1 MFFEETASYKRK
13 GSILLLTLVFAG
25 VFAMIMASLAGF
37 LLTQQKVERAKS
49 DREQAIQIAEAGLD
63 YYKWFLAHFPTDLQ
77 DGTGASGPYVHD
89 YADPEGGNI
98 GKFSL
103 TVSGNSQCGA
113 LGSVDITSKGWM
125 NSSPTLTRVVFGRY
139 SRPSVAEY
147 SHILNSAVWA
157 GSDRQIYG
165 PYHSNGGIR
174 MDGDNF
180 SKVTSAV
187 ATWQCTPSFGCNA
200 TTTKN
205 GVFGSGSGSSLWQY
219 PVAQVDFAGIT
230 VDLVN
235 MKSLA
240 QTQGGLYYPPAGK
253 GYHVVLNSNGTMT
266 VYRVDNT
273 TSVWSYSTDDGW
285 NQDPIIISAQTN
297 LGTVSIPTGCK
308 LVFFED
314 NVWIEGTVNGKVT
327 IVSANVTT
335 ANVSP
340 RMVLTN
346 NIVYNTNSTVDGLTA
361 VAEDSVLIPINS
373 PTDMELHGI
382 FVAQNGRFSR
392 DYYVKKADDATHGVP
407 TAYSSYVTQNDLA
420 MYGTIVS
427 NGRVGT
433 QWTCGGT
440 FCSGYSTRENYYDKN
455 LAQSPP
461 PLTPFTSEDF
471 RFIEWRENN

>member
-1 MFFEETASYKRK
+1 MSMHPTSFLKTRR

-25 VFAMIMASLAGF
+25 LFAMIVSSLAGF
-37 LLTQQKVERAKS
+37 LLTQQKVQRAKS
-49 DREQAIQIAEAGLD
+49 DREEAIQIAEAGLD

-77 DGTGASGPYVHD
+77 DGTGAAGPYVHD

-103 TVSGNSQCGA
+103 VVTGNSQCGS
-113 LGSVDITSKGWM
+113 LGSVDITSTGYV
-125 NSSPTLTRVVFGRY
+125 NTSPALKRVVFGRY
-139 SRPSVAEY
+139 ARPSVAEY

-180 SKVTSAV
+180 SRVTSGV
-187 ATWQCTPSFGCNA
+187 ATWQCTPSFGCTS

-205 GVFGSGSGSSLWQY
+205 GVFGTGSGSSLWQY
-219 PVAQVDFAGIT
+219 PVAQIDFAGIT

-235 MKSLA
+235 MKNLA
-240 QTQGGLYYPPAGK
+240 QTQGGLYYPPAGQ
-253 GYHVVLNSNGTMT
+253 GYHVVLNAGGTMT
-266 VYRVDNT
+266 VYRVDST
-273 TSVWSYSTDDGW
+273 TLIWSYSTEGGWVHDGTVI
-285 NQDPIIISAQTN
+285 NTQTN
-297 LGTVSIPTGCK
+297 LGTVTIPANCK

-314 NVWIEGTVNGKVT
+314 DVWLEGVVKGKVT
-327 IVSANVTT
+327 LVSANVTT
-335 ANVSP
+335 PNVSP
-340 RMVLTN
+340 RIILTN
-346 NIVYNTNSTVDGLTA
+346 NITYNTGSTIDGLTA

-382 FVAQNGRFSR
+382 FIAQNGRFSR
-392 DYYVKKADDATHGVP
+392 DHYVSSGSNKVP
-407 TAYSSYVTQNDLA
+407 NAYNSYITQNDLA
-420 MYGTIVS
+420 IYGTIVS

-471 RFIEWRENN
+471 RFIEWREND